1 MSHTQTSPAA
11 PGLAPIPDQT
21 TALTDLQAQTAF
33 FRNEVKRRSD
43 KLMNYFLGGFFMIG
57 LLLAHYFDTWTV
69 AIGVGGLSL
78 LAYYSVKIALPNSDL
93 YQYVLSV
100 VLGLFMAQ
108 YIYQMHGLFEMHF
121 FAFISCAILITYQ
134 NWRLQIPLLIII
146 VLHHSIFNYLQYSGD
161 STIYFTQLD
170 YLDLQ
175 TFIIHILLASII
187 VFICGLWAYQLE
199 KSSAIQIMQSVQMG
213 NLQREA
219 EVLLERKRNADALEE
234 ALRNAE
240 IARHEAEQANRAKS
254 IFLATMSH
262 EIRTPMNGVIGLSSL
277 LVETPLNEQQRSYT
291 ETIAACGESLLNVIN
306 DILDFSKIESGSMEL
321 EDEDFNLHN
330 SIEHILDIFS
340 ARAARTDIELLYQV
354 ERKVPVCIRGDDL
367 RLRQVLTNLVG
378 NAIKFTEKGEIFI
391 GVRLVET
398 GADGALTLGF
408 EVRDTGIGI
417 PENKQQRLFK
427 AFSQVDSSTTRKYGG
442 SGLGLAI
449 SEQLVRLMGGSIGV
463 KSKPGAG
470 STFSFTITTR
480 AGVPADVPATGSGM
494 SVHAGKKVLIVDD
507 NLTNRTILK
516 NQLEYWRLEPVLAAS
531 GAEALDILS
540 NDSHYD
546 LVLTDMQMPVMDG
559 IHLSQHIRD
568 RHPLI
573 PIILLSSIGDEMKKN
588 NQQLFSAVMTKP
600 IKQQMMYRHI
610 LSGLE
615 RRDRVAGDSTT
626 LQPQVPGRFASDF
639 PLRLLVAE
647 DNVINQQVILY
658 ILQKLGY
665 EPTIV
670 ENGRLALEAATGAG
684 DRSDI
689 VPGSASPGGFDI
701 ILMDL
706 QMPEMDG
713 LEATRLIRNANL
725 PHQPVIIALTAN
737 TMEGDEEECLRAG
750 MDDYLG
756 KPVKLEEVIGKLRH
770 WALQRQPA

>member
-1 MSHTQTSPAA
+1 MSHQSHTY
-11 PGLAPIPDQT
+11 PGGPQE
-21 TALTDLQAQTAF
+21 AQTL

-43 KLMNYFLGGFFMIG
+43 KLMNYFLGGFFIIG
-57 LLLAHYFDTWTV
+57 LFLAHYYDTWTI

-78 LAYYSVKIALPNSDL
+78 LAYYSVKLALPNSDL

-121 FAFISCAILITYQ
+121 VAFISCAILITYQ

-161 STIYFTQLD
+161 TAIYFTQLD
-170 YLDLQ
+170 YLNLQ

-187 VFICGLWAYQLE
+187 VFICGLWAYQLR
-199 KSSAIQIMQSVQMG
+199 KSGEIQIMQTVQMG
-213 NLQREA
+213 NLQRET
-219 EVLLERKRNADALEE
+219 EVLLERKRNADALED
-234 ALRNAE
+234 ALLNAE
-240 IARHEAEQANRAKS
+240 IARKEAERANRAKS

-340 ARAARTDIELLYQV
+340 ARAARTGIELLYQV
-354 ERKVPVCIRGDDL
+354 ERTVPVCIKGDDL

-378 NAIKFTEKGEIFI
+378 NAIKFTEQGEIFI
-391 GVRLVET
+391 RVRLIET
-398 GADGALTLGF
+398 RVDGLLTLGF

-417 PENKQQRLFK
+417 PEDKQQRLFK

-449 SEQLVRLMGGSIGV
+449 SEQLVKLMGGAVEV
-463 KSKPGAG
+463 KSEPGVG

-480 AGVPADVPATGSGM
+480 AGVQADAPTSVGM
-494 SVHAGKKVLIVDD
+494 SAHAGKKVLIVDD

-531 GAEALDILS
+531 GVEALDILS

-546 LVLTDMQMPVMDG
+546 LILTDMQMPFMDG
-559 IHLSQHIRD
+559 IHLSQTIRD

-573 PIILLSSIGDEMKKN
+573 PIILLSSIGDELKKN
-588 NQQLFSAVMTKP
+588 NQQLFTAVMTKP
-600 IKQQMMYRHI
+600 IKQQIMYRHI

-615 RRDRVAGDSTT
+615 HRGRTASDNGTP
-626 LQPQVPGRFASDF
+626 QPQARGRFAADF
-639 PLRLLVAE
+639 PLRILVAE
-647 DNVINQQVILY
+647 DNEINQQVILY

-670 ENGRLALEAATGAG
+670 ANGQLALDAVIAAVAADTFNPF
-684 DRSDI
+684 DI
-689 VPGSASPGGFDI
+689 V
-701 ILMDL
+701 LMDL

-713 LEATRLIRNANL
+713 LEATRLIRSTSL

-770 WALQRQPA
+770 WAVNLLQTR